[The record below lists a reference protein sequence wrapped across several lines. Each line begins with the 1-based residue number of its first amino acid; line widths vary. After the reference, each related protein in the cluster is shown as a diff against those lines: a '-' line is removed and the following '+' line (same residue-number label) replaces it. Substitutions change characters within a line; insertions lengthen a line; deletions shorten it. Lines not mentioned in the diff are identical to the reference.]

1 MAPLCSTSLE
11 INHKVKDVI
20 KKHEAGGGVA
30 VKIEHASYE
39 SAKQYGRHC
48 ECSAVLEPCA
58 GANPFRFLVDEND
71 ELVSMI
77 SRTSIDTLKEHF
89 RDDVYVFFVGRLPLV
104 LGR

>member
-1 MAPLCSTSLE
+1 MSGRSCGLLVLDADSSACSTSLE

-48 ECSAVLEPCA
+48 KSSVC
-58 GANPFRFLVDEND
+58 LV
-71 ELVSMI
+71 
-77 SRTSIDTLKEHF
+77 R
-89 RDDVYVFFVGRLPLV
+89 PL
-104 LGR
+104 RC